1 MTAKEKG
8 SPQGQAR
15 MFISLD
21 PPSRA
26 REEAATWGREVARTT
41 RGLRPI
47 PPDSIHLTLAF
58 LGTRPLAELDLLVE
72 AIDHALRE
80 VGEIESGAP
89 LWLPKRRPRALAL
102 GVREESGSLEELR
115 SVLVQGLWTV
125 AGWEPER
132 QGFLPHLTVGR
143 VGRGV
148 RPNRSKLP
156 PAPTLKFPPETI
168 TLYRSHL
175 GSEGA
180 RYESLYTAP
189 LR

>member
-1 MTAKEKG
+1 
-8 SPQGQAR
+8 

-47 PPDSIHLTLAF
+47 PPGSIHLTLAF
-58 LGTRPLAELDLLVE
+58 LGTRPLAEVDLLAE

-80 VGEIESGAP
+80 MDEIQSGAP

-102 GVREESGSLEELR
+102 GVREASGGLEELR
-115 SVLVQGLWTV
+115 SELVQGLGTL

-132 QGFLPHLTVGR
+132 RGFLPHLTVGR
-143 VGRGV
+143 AGRGF
-148 RPNRSKLP
+148 RPSRGELP
-156 PAPTLKFPPETI
+156 PAPSLGFLPEAI